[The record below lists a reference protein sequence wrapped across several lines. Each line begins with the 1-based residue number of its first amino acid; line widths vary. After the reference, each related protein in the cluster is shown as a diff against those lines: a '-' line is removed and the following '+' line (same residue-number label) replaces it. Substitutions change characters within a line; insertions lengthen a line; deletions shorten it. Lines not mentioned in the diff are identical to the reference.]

1 MKLFSIPLDILK
13 VMEASSKPKFGCK
26 NANDFFIMSF
36 RKCLINEK
44 PISVTLHYENSC
56 FMLILLNLIIQ

>member
-26 NANDFFIMSF
+26 IFSLCSLLF

-56 FMLILLNLIIQ
+56 FMLNLLNLII

>member
-56 FMLILLNLIIQ
+56 FMLNLVNLIIY

>member
-13 VMEASSKPKFGCK
+13 VMGASSKPKFGCK

-44 PISVTLHYENSC
+44 PISVTLHYENCC
-56 FMLILLNLIIQ
+56 FMLNLLNSII